1 MQRSRGGCEEGQDSM
16 KAKRGQETTASVC
29 GAAPLRGFADS
40 ERCIINC
47 SADATVGFDPTA
59 LHPASS
65 TLHRKENIQIVRIRP
80 HTNRH
85 RHRHRQIALCVCVCV
100 RARTIRV
107 STRPWM

>member
-1 MQRSRGGCEEGQDSM
+1 M

-65 TLHRKENIQIVRIRP
+65 TLHRKANIQIVRIRP